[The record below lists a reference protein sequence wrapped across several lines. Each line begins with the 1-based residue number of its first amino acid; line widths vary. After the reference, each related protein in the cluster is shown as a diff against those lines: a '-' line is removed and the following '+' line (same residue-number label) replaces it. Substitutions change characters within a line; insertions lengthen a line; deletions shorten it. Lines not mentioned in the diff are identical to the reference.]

1 MLTNPLLLLK
11 VISAGHKPFS
21 NSTSSSVHLPIVAL
35 VAQDVTGWRV
45 EQLFYHVNTGGY
57 LLLPLECRKRVTSHF
72 PMTCRAPP
80 ITTGYQ
86 TGTHDQSS
94 DWSRVKLYR
103 FSLAIEGE
111 DKMESIHRTLESG

>member
-21 NSTSSSVHLPIVAL
+21 NSPSSSVHPLIVAV

-57 LLLPLECRKRVTSHF
+57 LLLPLECTKRVSSHF
-72 PMTCRAPP
+72 PLTHRALP
-80 ITTGYQ
+80 ITTGYK
-86 TGTHDQSS
+86 TGPHDQNS
-94 DWSRVKLYR
+94 DWSRVKLHR
-103 FSLAIEGE
+103 FSLVIEGE